1 MRCIKKTAVI
11 IAILVFSARCFYTQG
26 IDIRQK
32 SGHNSSY
39 AVLDIRSPQSAA
51 DVYINNVHRGTTPL
65 VIENMLPGYYNLR
78 IEKKGFYSEYAEYLF
93 ESGNSYKII
102 GELKQITGSLY
113 IRLNESA
120 DSLYVDGKK
129 IGPPFRCFSL
139 GRQSEH
145 EDSSTPDNRERHIT
159 VTEGEHEIEVK
170 KFGKQSAAAKV
181 YVFRETEVTLDLH
194 LQDADFELT
203 SFSASKKRF
212 NPYNP
217 GTLGVCRFDF
227 SVSAPGEGIPEVYGA
242 DSRLVYRGAPQ
253 AFTAEN
259 GSCIWDGR
267 DAHGKILEKGVYTVY
282 LQVRGNGNTEFTQSK
297 PLTVTLD
304 TDMTV
309 PLALFSTGGLSAG
322 IVPSIRLMPKGS
334 LYSACTGGA
343 DFTQHTGFT
352 SAPVF
357 LGFAYTPLDFLEVSC
372 AAGTE
377 IYAEGTPPLIVQ
389 ATAKAAG
396 KAGFFRYGAVLGASY
411 SSGKALST
419 FNEGLVHAGILLGAA
434 AGPVYI
440 GAAEQVYFGQAGS
453 GFIPFSGT
461 LKTGLSCSFQKGF
474 FAAHVSAAL
483 YSAFT
488 DADIRGFSSIHT
500 GAELCVLIP
509 KSMWMPGAGL
519 YYRHNAK
526 GSGEISFR
534 IGCAVYHG
542 NGLFA
547 PPM

>member
-1 MRCIKKTAVI
+1 MRCFKKTAVI
-11 IAILVFSARCFYTQG
+11 IAMLVFSAECFYTQG

-65 VIENMLPGYYNLR
+65 VIEEMLPGYYNLR
-78 IEKKGFYSEYAEYLF
+78 IEKKGFYAEYAEYLF

-102 GELKQITGSLY
+102 GELKQITGSLH
-113 IRLNESA
+113 IRLNETEA
-120 DSLYVDGKK
+120 DLYINGVKN
-129 IGPPFRCFSL
+129 GPPMLCFYL
-139 GRQSEH
+139 GTRSK
-145 EDSSTPDNRERHIT
+145 PDNPADGCKWHIT
-159 VTEGEHEIEVK
+159 VPEGEHEIEVK
-170 KFGKQSAAAKV
+170 KFGKQRAAAKV

-259 GSCIWDGR
+259 GSCTWDGR
-267 DAHGKILEKGVYTVY
+267 DEHGKILEKGIYTVY
-282 LQVRGNGNTEFTQSK
+282 LQVRGNGNTEFTQSE
-297 PLTVTLD
+297 PLTVAVD

-343 DFTQHTGFT
+343 DFTLHTGFT

-377 IYAEGTPPLIVQ
+377 IYAGGTPPLIVQ
-389 ATAKAAG
+389 AAAKAAG

-411 SSGKALST
+411 SSGKALSA
-419 FNEGLVHAGILLGAA
+419 FNEGLVHAGIIFGAD

-440 GAAEQVYFGQAGS
+440 GAAEQVYFGQAGG

-509 KSMWMPGAGL
+509 KSIWMPGAGL

-526 GSGEISFR
+526 GSGELSFR
-534 IGCAVYHG
+534 IGCAVYH
-542 NGLFA
+542 
-547 PPM
+547 